1 MKKLLI
7 IGIVL
12 VPLLANAKMLEKDY
26 VKKHCDGIVEY
37 KNSDDTRIDC
47 LTDSEAIEFDYGKK
61 WAECVSQAL
70 YYGELTGK
78 TPVCALI
85 LDTDEK
91 RYLQR
96 AEKLKSTKPS
106 ELKIKII
113 KKERN

>member
-7 IGIVL
+7 IGIVFI
-12 VPLLANAKMLEKDY
+12 PIIANAKMLEKDY
-26 VKKHCDGIVEY
+26 VKKYCDGIVEY
-37 KNSDDTRIDC
+37 KNSDNTRIDC

-70 YYGELTGK
+70 YYGKLTK
-78 TPVCALI
+78 KQPVCALI

-96 AEKLKSTKPS
+96 AKNLKSTKPQ
-106 ELKIKII
+106 ELKIII
-113 KKERN
+113 IEKERD